1 MIKLSDFFQQLKPG
15 SDWTLFLDRDGVI
28 NRRLVDDYVKCWDDF
43 EFLPHVLET
52 LNRFDKIFKHIF
64 VVTNQQGVGKG
75 LMTAKTLDDIHQKMV
90 REITE
95 AGGRIDHVF
104 YCPDLTN
111 SNSINRKPN
120 IGMGLKAK
128 KMFPDIKFREAVMI
142 GDSLSDMQFGR
153 RLGMKTVLI
162 PDTPAIV
169 NKYPKVIDFSYPD
182 MKEFSANLPISTL

>member
-1 MIKLSDFFQQLKPG
+1 MIKLSDFFQQLKTG

-64 VVTNQQGVGKG
+64 VVTNQQGIGKG
-75 LMTAKTLDDIHQKMV
+75 LMTTAALDEIHRNMI
-90 REITE
+90 REIST
-95 AGGRIDHVF
+95 AGGRIDQVF
-104 YCPDLTN
+104 YCPDLSN

-128 KMFPDIKFREAVMI
+128 KMFPDIKFKEAVMI

-162 PDTPAIV
+162 PDTPVIV

-182 MKEFSANLPISTL
+182 MHEFAKNLPLSVH

>member
-1 MIKLSDFFQQLKPG
+1 MCKTKDIFQLISPG
-15 SDWTLFLDRDGVI
+15 SSWTLFLDRDGVI
-28 NRRLVDDYVKCWDDF
+28 NRRLIDDYVKCPEDF
-43 EFLPHVLET
+43 EFLPGVKEAIREFNILF
-52 LNRFDKIFKHIF
+52 RYII

-90 REITE
+90 GEVTE

-128 KMFPDIKFREAVMI
+128 KMFPEIKFREAVMI

-169 NKYPKVIDFSYPD
+169 NKYPKVIDFSFKEIKD
-182 MKEFSANLPISTL
+182 FQMKLNPT